1 MKDVEL
7 AWLAGLLEG
16 EGSFSSPPPSDP
28 KRVRILIEM
37 VDLDVIERVSDL
49 VGLAYTR
56 PNRRKDYWK
65 QSYKMTIRGPKAV
78 EVMRAIYPLMSIRR
92 RAQIVR
98 ALAAVNLEVEPKL
111 KL

>member
-1 MKDVEL
+1 
-7 AWLAGLLEG
+7 
-16 EGSFSSPPPSDP
+16 
-28 KRVRILIEM
+28 
-37 VDLDVIERVSDL
+37 
-49 VGLAYTR
+49 
-56 PNRRKDYWK
+56 
-65 QSYKMTIRGPKAV
+65 MTIRGPKAV